1 MTRCTRHLG
10 SLALLAIGAVG
21 ASLGAC
27 TNDNASM
34 TAKVQANVN
43 RAVTSPSADVE
54 VQVDRGVVTLSGTVP
69 SAQMKDR
76 AEQAAKR
83 TDGVKRVNDQLAVG
97 SQK

>member
-1 MTRCTRHLG
+1 MTRCARILG
-10 SLALLAIGAVG
+10 LLAMGAVG

-27 TNDNASM
+27 TEDNAAM

-76 AEQAAKR
+76 AEQAAKQ
-83 TDGVKRVNDQLAVG
+83 TDGVKTVNDQLAVG

>member
-1 MTRCTRHLG
+1 MTRCARILG
-10 SLALLAIGAVG
+10 VLAIGATA

-27 TNDNASM
+27 TEDNASM

-43 RAVTSPSADVE
+43 HAVASSPSADVE

-76 AEQAAKR
+76 AEQAAIR
-83 TDGVKRVNDQLAVG
+83 TDGVKKVNDQLAIG